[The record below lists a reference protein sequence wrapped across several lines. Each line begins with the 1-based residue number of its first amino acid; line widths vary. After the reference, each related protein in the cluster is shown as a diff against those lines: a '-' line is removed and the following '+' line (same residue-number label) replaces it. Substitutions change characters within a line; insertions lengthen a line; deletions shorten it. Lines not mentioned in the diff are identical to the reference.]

1 MKEKEIATT
10 DLLLISKGGDAFCP
24 STSFKGSDTAYPNDR
39 AIAGLLVLSSPRTIE
54 SAGDLQLPQGRPKLP
69 TSFMRSRCFLFTFNR
84 DSGTF
89 LFTAFSRLA
98 IDIL

>member
-54 SAGDLQLPQGRPKLP
+54 SAGDLQLPKRPPKGRRV
-69 TSFMRSRCFLFTFNR
+69 FIRSGCFLFTFKPG
-84 DSGTF
+84 SATSLIVHF
-89 LFTAFSRLA
+89 
-98 IDIL
+98 